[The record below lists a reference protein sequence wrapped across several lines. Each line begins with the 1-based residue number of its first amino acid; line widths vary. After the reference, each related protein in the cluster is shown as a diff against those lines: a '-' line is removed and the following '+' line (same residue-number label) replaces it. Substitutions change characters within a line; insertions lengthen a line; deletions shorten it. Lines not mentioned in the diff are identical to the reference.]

1 MRETLY
7 RHSKVVYCLVDTLY
21 CHAETLCCRVGT
33 LFCRAQD
40 EYRNEPGSVIT
51 ADFYNASAL
60 LPLTD
65 EAIVQRVKSH
75 LVTCEPGF
83 RGK

>member
-1 MRETLY
+1 MN
-7 RHSKVVYCLVDTLY
+7 CLADTLY
-21 CHAETLCCRVGT
+21 FRVGN
-33 LFCRAQD
+33 LYRCAQD

-83 RGK
+83 RGE